1 MTGEDLIALLK
12 KKPIVSLSVGVC
24 VVCALIWYFR
34 ADAMSDAASEYNSKS
49 TEDQA
54 MAADLRNG
62 SGLPHQVELMQLAEK
77 QLNARLIHA
86 SRLASNLQYFYRLES
101 ETGVKLIDA
110 RQQALNPT
118 KPGSNPPFIRVP
130 FALVV
135 SGEYKQVMN
144 FLYRLEAGRH
154 FCRFNSVN
162 LTKSTSAS
170 TADAMA
176 LTLGI
181 ELLGTP

>member
-49 TEDQA
+49 TEEQA

-144 FLYRLEAGRH
+144 FLLNLEHGTHLSH
-154 FCRFNSVN
+154 FTSVT
-162 LTKSTSAS
+162 LSKSSALEGGQII
-170 TADAMA
+170 TANISM
-176 LTLGI
+176 